1 MSEKLEEMAPEGQV
15 WVCGACGKYNKNRY
29 AVGDVSCYINSILCY
44 DDETLKK
51 DKGRVVSARA
61 IKEVENA

>member
-1 MSEKLEEMAPEGQV
+1 MSKKLEEMASEGQV

-29 AVGDVSCYINSILCY
+29 AVGDVSCYINSVLCY

-61 IKEVENA
+61 VKEEK

>member
-1 MSEKLEEMAPEGQV
+1 MSKKLEEIAPEGQV
-15 WVCGACGKYNKNRY
+15 WVCGACGKYSKNRY
-29 AVGDVSCYINSILCY
+29 AVGDVSCYVNSVLCY

-61 IKEVENA
+61 IKEVK

>member
-1 MSEKLEEMAPEGQV
+1 MSKKLEAMAPKGQV

-29 AVGDVSCYINSILCY
+29 EVGDVSCYLNSVLCY
-44 DDETLKK
+44 DDETLKV

-61 IKEVENA
+61 VKEGK

>member
-1 MSEKLEEMAPEGQV
+1 MNKKLEEMAPEGQV
-15 WVCGACGKYNKNRY
+15 WVCSACGKYSKNRY
-29 AVGDVSCYINSILCY
+29 GVGDVSCYVNSVLCY

-61 IKEVENA
+61 IKEKE